1 MQVLGLGWRWVEY
14 RETQCKWVKHNQE
27 LKCVFSYWCF
37 PAKVEAAPSPT
48 SHDKG
53 LSQGRILG
61 LWKTVPGPSRVCR
74 AHCSWTFSFPRMKGP
89 QRLLLLQAFSPPH
102 CPSFFCLPQHIGMPV
117 SFLGDFSHDLLD
129 VFSVIYKLEYFI
141 PRKGIQSHRQ
151 DDSEQSQ
158 SPEQCSR
165 GLAGKIQE
173 AVPLKAHRNGREVSR
188 LNQF

>member
-1 MQVLGLGWRWVEY
+1 
-14 RETQCKWVKHNQE
+14 
-27 LKCVFSYWCF
+27 
-37 PAKVEAAPSPT
+37 
-48 SHDKG
+48 
-53 LSQGRILG
+53 
-61 LWKTVPGPSRVCR
+61 
-74 AHCSWTFSFPRMKGP
+74 
-89 QRLLLLQAFSPPH
+89 
-102 CPSFFCLPQHIGMPV
+102 MPV